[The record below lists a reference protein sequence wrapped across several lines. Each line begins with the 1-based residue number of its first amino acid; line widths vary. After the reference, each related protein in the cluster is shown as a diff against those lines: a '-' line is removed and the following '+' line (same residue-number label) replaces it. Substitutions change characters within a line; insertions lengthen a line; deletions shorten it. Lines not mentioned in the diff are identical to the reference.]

1 MLSRGAMTREDIR
14 VLTDD
19 EIECFNDCSYDIFID
34 KISRV
39 FDYFDANTM
48 ELISEIE
55 DLKQKLNNLQA
66 DYDDFIEQTV

>member
-1 MLSRGAMTREDIR
+1 MTREDII

-19 EIECFNDCSYDIFID
+19 EIECFNDYSYDIFIT
-34 KISRV
+34 IVSRV

-55 DLKQKLNNLQA
+55 DLKQKLDNLS
-66 DYDDFIEQTV
+66 ELN

>member
-1 MLSRGAMTREDIR
+1 MTKEDMI

-19 EIECFNDCSYDIFID
+19 EIECFNDYSYDIFIT
-34 KISRV
+34 IVSRV

-55 DLKQKLNNLQA
+55 DLKQKLDNLS
-66 DYDDFIEQTV
+66 ELN

>member
-1 MLSRGAMTREDIR
+1 MTREDII

-19 EIECFNDCSYDIFID
+19 EIECFNDYSYDIFIN
-34 KISRV
+34 IVSRV

-55 DLKQKLNNLQA
+55 DLKQKLDNLS
-66 DYDDFIEQTV
+66 ELN